1 MNKRH
6 LTISAMA
13 LILMNACT
21 ESTGVEPVD
30 LAGTWT
36 AMSLEFT
43 SVENPEATTDLVDEG
58 ATPTLVLD
66 TEGGFTLTFAFPPG
80 GR

>member
-36 AMSLEFT
+36 VMPFEFT
-43 SVENPEATTDLVDEG
+43 SVENPELTTDLVDEG

-66 TEGGFTLTFAFPPG
+66 TEGGFTLTFAFLLG